1 MAVLS
6 QQLTRDIA
14 QAFHM
19 GLRQDKVSAAEAKAL
34 AVFLFGLAHLSEGQA
49 QGATAAAAETPTA
62 GSDQAL
68 QSDASTPQSGALAA
82 QADSIPGLPTDE
94 AMLAQLRAFLQR
106 TNEERGYAVKS
117 KLLTPEASQPSNPT

>member
-19 GLRQDKVSAAEAKAL
+19 GLRKDAVSPAEAKAL

-49 QGATAAAAETPTA
+49 QA
-62 GSDQAL
+62 QASADG
-68 QSDASTPQSGALAA
+68 QSPAA
-82 QADSIPGLPTDE
+82 QAPQPGVADQASALALPTDE
-94 AMLAQLRAFLQR
+94 VMLAQLRAFLQR
-106 TNEERGYAVKS
+106 TNEEKGYAVKS
-117 KLLTPEASQPSNPT
+117 KLLDSAEHGANKPI

>member
-19 GLRQDKVSAAEAKAL
+19 GLRKDAVSPAEAKAL

-49 QGATAAAAETPTA
+49 QASADG
-62 GSDQAL
+62 
-68 QSDASTPQSGALAA
+68 QSPAA
-82 QADSIPGLPTDE
+82 QAPQPGAADPASVPALPTDE
-94 AMLAQLRAFLQR
+94 VMLAQLRAFLQR
-106 TNEERGYAVKS
+106 TNEEKGYAVKS
-117 KLLTPEASQPSNPT
+117 KLLDSAEHGANKPL